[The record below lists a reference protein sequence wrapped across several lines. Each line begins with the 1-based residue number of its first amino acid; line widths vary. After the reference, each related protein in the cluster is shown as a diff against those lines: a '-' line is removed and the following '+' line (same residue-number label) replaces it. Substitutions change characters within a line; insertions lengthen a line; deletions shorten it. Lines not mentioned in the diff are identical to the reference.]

1 MRFLFWVVVLCAGA
15 VGLALFTQFNQ
26 SNVVLFYPPY
36 RVELSLNLALA
47 LLLLLFF
54 VAWTVLSAIRHLS
67 EMPGRASAYRERNRM
82 LKAQAALRESIENL
96 FAGRFARAE
105 RAAREAQAWRDQA
118 QTAALIGA
126 RAADQMQEA
135 ERRDAWLAQVNGPE
149 REQARLV
156 SLAEMQVDARDAEG
170 ALATIAQL
178 QSQGARQI
186 HVQRIALR
194 AQQHLKN
201 WNEVLRL
208 ARSLEKR
215 NALHP
220 VLALRLKQM
229 ACEALLEER
238 RHDPEALQDFW
249 RSLSTDERRAAR
261 IAEPA
266 ARYFSQL
273 GRQQEARRIVEDAL
287 KSNWDSRLVLRYADC
302 AEPGRALPQIQ
313 QAEQWLA
320 QHPNDPELHFTLGS
334 LCLGEQLWGKAQA
347 NFERALKYAD
357 GDDTEQRR
365 LRVRA
370 HLALARLYEHTER
383 PEDAQR
389 HYRESALLAA

>member
-1 MRFLFWVVVLCAGA
+1 MRLLFWVAVLFGGA
-15 VGLALFTQFNQ
+15 VGLALFTQFNH

-47 LLLLLFF
+47 LLLLAFF
-54 VAWTVLSAIRHLS
+54 VAWTVLSTIRHIS
-67 EMPGRASAYRERNRM
+67 EMPRRASAYRERSRM
-82 LKAQAALRESIENL
+82 SKAQAALRESIENL

-105 RAAREAQAWRDQA
+105 RAARDAQAWPEQA

-126 RAADQMQEA
+126 RAAHRMQESD
-135 ERRDAWLAQVNGPE
+135 RRDVWMAQVTDPE

-156 SLAEMQVDARDAEG
+156 SMAELLVDARDAEG
-170 ALATIAQL
+170 ALETIAQL
-178 QSQGARQI
+178 QAQGGRQI

-194 AQQHLKN
+194 AHQHLKN
-201 WNEVLRL
+201 WSEVLRL

-229 ACEALLEER
+229 AVEAMLEER
-238 RHDPEALQDFW
+238 RHDADALLYFW
-249 RSLSTDERRAAR
+249 KSLSTDERRAVR

-266 ARYFSQL
+266 ARYFSAL
-273 GRQQEARRIVEDAL
+273 GHQNEARRIVEDAL
-287 KSNWDSRLVLRYADC
+287 KVNWDSRLVQRYADC

-320 QHPNDPELHFTLGS
+320 QHPNDADLYYTLGV
-334 LCLGEQLWGKAQA
+334 LCLGQQLWGKAQSS
-347 NFERALKYAD
+347 FERALKYA
-357 GDDTEQRR
+357 EPESQRR

-370 HLALARLYEHTER
+370 HLALARLFEDTDR

-389 HYRESALLAA
+389 HYRESAMLAA

>member
-1 MRFLFWVVVLCAGA
+1 MRLLFWVAILFGGA

-26 SNVVLFYPPY
+26 SNLVLFYPPY
-36 RVELSLNLALA
+36 RVELSLNLGLA
-47 LLLLLFF
+47 LLLLAFF
-54 VAWTVLSAIRHLS
+54 VVWTILSTMRHLS
-67 EMPGRASAYRERNRM
+67 EMPARAAAYRERSRMNR
-82 LKAQAALRESIENL
+82 AQAALRESIENL

-105 RAAREAQAWRDQA
+105 RTAREAQAWPEQA

-126 RAADQMQEA
+126 RAAHRMQET
-135 ERRDAWLAQVNGPE
+135 ERRDAWMAQVTDPE

-156 SLAEMQVDARDAEG
+156 SMAELLVDARDAEG
-170 ALATIAQL
+170 ALETIAQL
-178 QSQGARQI
+178 QAQGARQI

-194 AQQHLKN
+194 AHQHLKN
-201 WNEVLRL
+201 WTEVLRL

-220 VLALRLKQM
+220 VLALRLKQL

-238 RHDPEALQDFW
+238 RNDIDALHDFW

-266 ARYFSQL
+266 ARYFAAL
-273 GRQQEARRIVEDAL
+273 GRQEEARKIVEDAL
-287 KSNWDSRLVLRYADC
+287 KVNWDSRLVLRYAEC

-313 QAEQWLA
+313 QAEKWLT
-320 QHPNDPELHFTLGS
+320 QHPVDADLYFALGV
-334 LCLGEQLWGKAQA
+334 LCLGEKLWGKAQSS
-347 NFERALKYAD
+347 FERALRYAD
-357 GDDTEQRR
+357 VDSQRR

-370 HLALARLYEHTER
+370 HLALAKMFEETER
-383 PEDAQR
+383 PEEAQR
-389 HYRESALLAA
+389 HYRESAILAA

>member
-1 MRFLFWVVVLCAGA
+1 MRLLFWVAILFGGA

-47 LLLLLFF
+47 LLLLAFF
-54 VAWTVLSAIRHLS
+54 VVWTILTTVRHLS
-67 EMPGRASAYRERNRM
+67 EMPGRAAAYRERSRMNR
-82 LKAQAALRESIENL
+82 AQAALRESIENL

-105 RAAREAQAWRDQA
+105 RTAREAQAWPEQA

-126 RAADQMQEA
+126 RAAHRMQEM
-135 ERRDAWLAQVNGPE
+135 ERRDAWMAQVTDPE

-156 SLAEMQVDARDAEG
+156 SMAELLVDARDAEG
-170 ALATIAQL
+170 ALETIAQL

-194 AQQHLKN
+194 AHQHLKN
-201 WNEVLRL
+201 WSEVLRL

-215 NALHP
+215 NAIHP
-220 VLALRLKQM
+220 VLALRLKQL

-238 RHDPEALQDFW
+238 RHDAEALQDLW
-249 RSLSTDERRAAR
+249 RSLSADERRAAR

-266 ARYFSQL
+266 ARYFAAL
-273 GRQQEARRIVEDAL
+273 GRQDEARKIVEDAL
-287 KSNWDSRLVLRYADC
+287 KVNWDSRLVLRYAEC
-302 AEPGRALPQIQ
+302 AEPGHALPQIQ
-313 QAEQWLA
+313 QAEKWLV
-320 QHPNDPELHFTLGS
+320 QHPVDADLYFALGM
-334 LCLGEQLWGKAQA
+334 LCLGEKLWGKAQSS
-347 NFERALKYAD
+347 FERALRYAD
-357 GDDTEQRR
+357 DESQRR

-370 HLALARLYEHTER
+370 HLALGRLYEETER
-383 PEDAQR
+383 PEEAQK
-389 HYRESALLAA
+389 HYRESAMLAA

>member
-1 MRFLFWVVVLCAGA
+1 MRLLFWVAILFGGA

-47 LLLLLFF
+47 LLIGLFVF
-54 VAWTVLSAIRHLS
+54 AWTLLSAIRHLS
-67 EMPGRASAYRERNRM
+67 GMPARATAYRERNRM

-105 RAAREAQAWRDQA
+105 RTAREAQAWPAQV

-126 RAADQMQEA
+126 RAAHRMQEA
-135 ERRDAWLAQVNGPE
+135 ERRDAWLAQVTDPE
-149 REQARLV
+149 LEQARLV

-170 ALATIAQL
+170 ALQTIAQL
-178 QSQGARQI
+178 QAQGGRQF

-194 AQQHLKN
+194 AHQHLNN
-201 WNEVLRL
+201 WSEVLRL
-208 ARSLEKR
+208 ARMLEKR

-238 RHDPEALQDFW
+238 RHDVQGLHEFW
-249 RSLSTDERRAAR
+249 RSLSTEERRAAR

-266 ARYFSQL
+266 ARYLCAL

-287 KSNWDSRLVLRYADC
+287 KANWDSRLVQRYAEC
-302 AEPGRALPQIQ
+302 AEPGHALPQIQ
-313 QAEQWLA
+313 QAEKWLVE
-320 QHPNDPELHFTLGS
+320 HPADADLYFTLGI
-334 LCLGEQLWGKAQA
+334 LCLGEKLWGKAQSS
-347 NFERALKYAD
+347 FERALKYAD
-357 GDDTEQRR
+357 HDSQRR
-365 LRVRA
+365 LRVRT
-370 HLALARLYEHTER
+370 HLALARLFEETER
-383 PEDAQR
+383 ADDAQR

>member
-1 MRFLFWVVVLCAGA
+1 MRLLFWVAILFGGA

-26 SNVVLFYPPY
+26 SNLVLFYPPY

-47 LLLLLFF
+47 LLLLTFF
-54 VAWTVLSAIRHLS
+54 VVWTILSTARHLS
-67 EMPGRASAYRERNRM
+67 EMPARAAAYRERSRMNR
-82 LKAQAALRESIENL
+82 AQAALRESIENL

-105 RAAREAQAWRDQA
+105 RTAREAQAWPEQA

-126 RAADQMQEA
+126 RAAHRMQET
-135 ERRDAWLAQVNGPE
+135 ERRDAWMAQVTDPE

-156 SLAEMQVDARDAEG
+156 SMAELLVDARDADG
-170 ALATIAQL
+170 ALETIAQL
-178 QSQGARQI
+178 QAQGARQI

-194 AQQHLKN
+194 AHQHLKN
-201 WNEVLRL
+201 WTEVLRL

-220 VLALRLKQM
+220 VLALRLKQL

-238 RHDPEALQDFW
+238 RHDVQGLQDFW

-266 ARYFSQL
+266 ARYFAAL
-273 GRQQEARRIVEDAL
+273 GRQDEARKIVEDAL
-287 KSNWDSRLVLRYADC
+287 KVNWDSRLVLRYAEC

-313 QAEQWLA
+313 QAEKWLT
-320 QHPNDPELHFTLGS
+320 QHPVDADLYFTLGV
-334 LCLGEQLWGKAQA
+334 LCLGEKLWGKAQSS
-347 NFERALKYAD
+347 FERALKYAD
-357 GDDTEQRR
+357 ADLQRR

-370 HLALARLYEHTER
+370 HLALAKMFEETER
-383 PEDAQR
+383 PEEAQR
-389 HYRESALLAA
+389 HYRESAILAA

>member
-1 MRFLFWVVVLCAGA
+1 MRLLFWVAILFGGA

-47 LLLLLFF
+47 LLLLAFF
-54 VAWTVLSAIRHLS
+54 VVWTILTTVRHLS
-67 EMPGRASAYRERNRM
+67 EMPGRAAAYRERSRMNR
-82 LKAQAALRESIENL
+82 AQAALRESIENL

-105 RAAREAQAWRDQA
+105 RTAREAQAWPEQA

-126 RAADQMQEA
+126 RAAHRMQEM
-135 ERRDAWLAQVNGPE
+135 ERRDAWMAQVTDPE

-156 SLAEMQVDARDAEG
+156 SMAELLVDARDAEG
-170 ALATIAQL
+170 ALETIAQL

-194 AQQHLKN
+194 AHQHLKN
-201 WNEVLRL
+201 WSEVLRL

-220 VLALRLKQM
+220 VLALRLKQL

-238 RHDPEALQDFW
+238 RHDGEALQDLW
-249 RSLSTDERRAAR
+249 RSLSADERRAAR

-266 ARYFSQL
+266 ARYFAAL
-273 GRQQEARRIVEDAL
+273 GRQDEARKIVEDAL
-287 KSNWDSRLVLRYADC
+287 KVNWDSRLVLRYAEC
-302 AEPGRALPQIQ
+302 AEPGHALPQIQ
-313 QAEQWLA
+313 QAEKWLA
-320 QHPNDPELHFTLGS
+320 QHPVDADLYFTLGM
-334 LCLGEQLWGKAQA
+334 LCLGEKLWGKAQSS
-347 NFERALKYAD
+347 FERALRYAD
-357 GDDTEQRR
+357 GEAQRR

-370 HLALARLYEHTER
+370 HLALGRLYEETER
-383 PEDAQR
+383 PEEAQK
-389 HYRESALLAA
+389 HYRESAMLAA

>member
-1 MRFLFWVVVLCAGA
+1 MRLLFWVAILFGGA

-26 SNVVLFYPPY
+26 SNLVLFYPPY
-36 RVELSLNLALA
+36 RVELSLNLGLA
-47 LLLLLFF
+47 LLLLAFF
-54 VAWTVLSAIRHLS
+54 VVWTILSTMRHLS
-67 EMPGRASAYRERNRM
+67 EMPARAAAYRERSRM
-82 LKAQAALRESIENL
+82 SRAQAALRESIENL

-105 RAAREAQAWRDQA
+105 RTAREAQAWPEQA

-126 RAADQMQEA
+126 RAAHRMQET
-135 ERRDAWLAQVNGPE
+135 ERRDAWMAQVTDPE

-156 SLAEMQVDARDAEG
+156 SMAELLVDARDAEG
-170 ALATIAQL
+170 ALETIAQL
-178 QSQGARQI
+178 QAQGARQI

-194 AQQHLKN
+194 AHQHLKN
-201 WNEVLRL
+201 WTEVLRL

-220 VLALRLKQM
+220 VLALRLKQL

-238 RHDPEALQDFW
+238 RNDIDALHDFW

-266 ARYFSQL
+266 ARYFAAL
-273 GRQQEARRIVEDAL
+273 GRQEEARKIVEDAL
-287 KSNWDSRLVLRYADC
+287 KVNWDSRLVLRYAEC

-313 QAEQWLA
+313 QAEKWLT
-320 QHPNDPELHFTLGS
+320 QHPVDADLYFALGV
-334 LCLGEQLWGKAQA
+334 LCLGEKLWGKAQSS
-347 NFERALKYAD
+347 FERALRYAD
-357 GDDTEQRR
+357 VDAQRR

-370 HLALARLYEHTER
+370 HLALAKMFEETER
-383 PEDAQR
+383 PEEAQR
-389 HYRESALLAA
+389 HYRESAILAA

>member
-1 MRFLFWVVVLCAGA
+1 MRLLFWVAILFGGA

-26 SNVVLFYPPY
+26 SNLVLFYPPY
-36 RVELSLNLALA
+36 RVELSLNLGLA
-47 LLLLLFF
+47 LLLLAFF
-54 VAWTVLSAIRHLS
+54 VVWTILSTMRHLS
-67 EMPGRASAYRERNRM
+67 EMPARAAAYRERSRM
-82 LKAQAALRESIENL
+82 SRAQAALRESIENL

-105 RAAREAQAWRDQA
+105 RTAREAQAWPEQA

-126 RAADQMQEA
+126 RAAHRMQET
-135 ERRDAWLAQVNGPE
+135 ERRDAWMAQVTDPE

-156 SLAEMQVDARDAEG
+156 SMAELLVDARDAEG
-170 ALATIAQL
+170 ALETIAQL
-178 QSQGARQI
+178 QAQGARQI

-194 AQQHLKN
+194 AHQHLKN
-201 WNEVLRL
+201 WTEVLRL

-220 VLALRLKQM
+220 VLALRLKQL

-238 RHDPEALQDFW
+238 RNDIDALHDFW

-266 ARYFSQL
+266 ARYFAAL
-273 GRQQEARRIVEDAL
+273 GRQEEARKIVEEAL
-287 KSNWDSRLVLRYADC
+287 KVNWDSRLVLRYAEC

-313 QAEQWLA
+313 QAEKWLT
-320 QHPNDPELHFTLGS
+320 QHPVDADLYFALGV
-334 LCLGEQLWGKAQA
+334 LCLGEKLWGKAQSS
-347 NFERALKYAD
+347 FERALRYAD
-357 GDDTEQRR
+357 VDSQRR

-370 HLALARLYEHTER
+370 HLALAKMFEETER
-383 PEDAQR
+383 PEEAQR
-389 HYRESALLAA
+389 HYRESAILAA

>member
-1 MRFLFWVVVLCAGA
+1 MRLLFWVAILFGGA

-26 SNVVLFYPPY
+26 SNLVLFYPPY

-47 LLLLLFF
+47 LLLLAFF
-54 VAWTVLSAIRHLS
+54 VVWTILSTARHLS
-67 EMPGRASAYRERNRM
+67 EMPARAAAYRERSRM
-82 LKAQAALRESIENL
+82 SRAQAALRESIENL

-105 RAAREAQAWRDQA
+105 RTAREAQAWPEQA

-126 RAADQMQEA
+126 RAAHRMQET
-135 ERRDAWLAQVNGPE
+135 ERRDAWMAQVTDPE

-156 SLAEMQVDARDAEG
+156 SMAELLVDARDADG
-170 ALATIAQL
+170 ALETIAQL
-178 QSQGARQI
+178 QAQGARQI

-194 AQQHLKN
+194 AHQHLKN
-201 WNEVLRL
+201 WTEVLRL

-220 VLALRLKQM
+220 VLALRLKQL

-238 RHDPEALQDFW
+238 RHDVQGLQDFW

-266 ARYFSQL
+266 ARYFAAL
-273 GRQQEARRIVEDAL
+273 GRQDEARKIVEDAL
-287 KSNWDSRLVLRYADC
+287 KVNWDSRLVLRYADC

-313 QAEQWLA
+313 QAEKWLT
-320 QHPNDPELHFTLGS
+320 QHPVDADLYFTLGV
-334 LCLGEQLWGKAQA
+334 LCLGEKLWGKAQSS
-347 NFERALKYAD
+347 FERALKYAD
-357 GDDTEQRR
+357 ADLQRR

-370 HLALARLYEHTER
+370 HLALAKMFEETER
-383 PEDAQR
+383 PEEAQR
-389 HYRESALLAA
+389 HYRESAILAA

>member
-1 MRFLFWVVVLCAGA
+1 MRLLFWVAILFGGA

-54 VAWTVLSAIRHLS
+54 IAWTVLSAIRHLS
-67 EMPGRASAYRERNRM
+67 EMPRRAAAYRERNRM
-82 LKAQAALRESIENL
+82 LKAQAALREAIENL

-105 RAAREAQAWRDQA
+105 RTPRDAQVWPEQA

-126 RAADQMQEA
+126 RAAHQMQEA
-135 ERRDAWLAQVNGPE
+135 DRRDGWLAQVTAPE

-156 SLAEMQVDARDAEG
+156 SLAEMLVDARDADG
-170 ALATIAQL
+170 ALETIAQL
-178 QSQGARQI
+178 QAQGGRQI
-186 HVQRIALR
+186 NVQRIALR
-194 AQQHLKN
+194 AHQHLKN
-201 WNEVLRL
+201 WSEVLRL

-220 VLALRLKQM
+220 VLALRLKQL
-229 ACEALLEER
+229 ACEAMLEER
-238 RHDPEALQDFW
+238 RHDADALQDFW
-249 RSLSTDERRAAR
+249 RSLSNDERRAAR

-266 ARYFSQL
+266 ARYFSAL

-287 KSNWDSRLVLRYADC
+287 KVNWDSRLVLRYADC
-302 AEPGRALPQIQ
+302 AEPGQALPQIQ
-313 QAEQWLA
+313 QAEKWLA
-320 QHPNDPELHFTLGS
+320 QHPNDAELHFTLGV
-334 LCLGEQLWGKAQA
+334 LCLGEQLWGKAQS
-347 NFERALKYAD
+347 NFERALKYA
-357 GDDTEQRR
+357 TSEEQRR

-370 HLALARLYEHTER
+370 HLALARLFEQTER

>member
-1 MRFLFWVVVLCAGA
+1 MRLLFWVAILFGGA

-26 SNVVLFYPPY
+26 SNLVLFYPPY
-36 RVELSLNLALA
+36 RVELSLNLGLA
-47 LLLLLFF
+47 LLLLAFF
-54 VAWTVLSAIRHLS
+54 VVWTILSTMRHLS
-67 EMPGRASAYRERNRM
+67 EMPARAAAYRERSRM
-82 LKAQAALRESIENL
+82 SRAQAALRESIENL

-105 RAAREAQAWRDQA
+105 RTAREAQAWPEQA

-126 RAADQMQEA
+126 RAAHRMQET
-135 ERRDAWLAQVNGPE
+135 ERRDAWMAQVTDPE

-156 SLAEMQVDARDAEG
+156 SMAELLVDARDAEG
-170 ALATIAQL
+170 ALETIAQL
-178 QSQGARQI
+178 QAQGARQI

-194 AQQHLKN
+194 AHQHLKN
-201 WNEVLRL
+201 WTEVLRL

-220 VLALRLKQM
+220 VLALRLKQL

-238 RHDPEALQDFW
+238 RNDIDALHDFW

-266 ARYFSQL
+266 ARYFAAL
-273 GRQQEARRIVEDAL
+273 GRQEEARKIVEEAL
-287 KSNWDSRLVLRYADC
+287 KVNWDSRLVLRYAEC

-313 QAEQWLA
+313 QAEKWLT
-320 QHPNDPELHFTLGS
+320 QHPVDADLYFALGV
-334 LCLGEQLWGKAQA
+334 LCLGEKLWGKAQSS
-347 NFERALKYAD
+347 FERALRYAD
-357 GDDTEQRR
+357 VDAQRR

-370 HLALARLYEHTER
+370 HLALAKMFEETER
-383 PEDAQR
+383 PEEAQR
-389 HYRESALLAA
+389 HYRESAILAA

>member
-1 MRFLFWVVVLCAGA
+1 MRLLFWVAILFGGA

-47 LLLLLFF
+47 LLLLAFF
-54 VAWTVLSAIRHLS
+54 VVWTILTTVRHLS
-67 EMPGRASAYRERNRM
+67 EMPGRAAAYRERSRMNR
-82 LKAQAALRESIENL
+82 AQAALRESIENL

-105 RAAREAQAWRDQA
+105 RTAREAQAWPEQA

-126 RAADQMQEA
+126 RAAHRMQEM
-135 ERRDAWLAQVNGPE
+135 ERRDAWMAQVTDPE

-156 SLAEMQVDARDAEG
+156 SMAELLVDARDAEG
-170 ALATIAQL
+170 ALETIAQL

-194 AQQHLKN
+194 AHQHLKN
-201 WNEVLRL
+201 WSEVLRL

-215 NALHP
+215 NAIHP
-220 VLALRLKQM
+220 VLALRLKQL

-238 RHDPEALQDFW
+238 RHDAEALQDLW
-249 RSLSTDERRAAR
+249 RSLSADERRAAR

-266 ARYFSQL
+266 ARYFAVL
-273 GRQQEARRIVEDAL
+273 GRQDEARKIVEDAL
-287 KSNWDSRLVLRYADC
+287 KVNWDSRLVLRYAEC
-302 AEPGRALPQIQ
+302 AEPGHALPQIQ
-313 QAEQWLA
+313 QAEKWLA
-320 QHPNDPELHFTLGS
+320 QHPVDADLYFALGM
-334 LCLGEQLWGKAQA
+334 LCLGEKLWGKAQSS
-347 NFERALKYAD
+347 FERALRYAD
-357 GDDTEQRR
+357 DESQRR

-370 HLALARLYEHTER
+370 HLALGRLYEETER
-383 PEDAQR
+383 PEEAQK
-389 HYRESALLAA
+389 HYRESAMLAA

>member
-1 MRFLFWVVVLCAGA
+1 MRLLFWVAILFGGA

-26 SNVVLFYPPY
+26 SNLVLFYPPY

-47 LLLLLFF
+47 LLLLAFF
-54 VAWTVLSAIRHLS
+54 VVWTILSTARHLS
-67 EMPGRASAYRERNRM
+67 EMPARAAAYRERSRMNR
-82 LKAQAALRESIENL
+82 AQAALRESIENL

-105 RAAREAQAWRDQA
+105 RTAREAQAWPEQA

-126 RAADQMQEA
+126 RAAHRMQET
-135 ERRDAWLAQVNGPE
+135 ERRDAWMAQVTDPE

-156 SLAEMQVDARDAEG
+156 SMAELLVDARDAEG
-170 ALATIAQL
+170 ALETIAQL
-178 QSQGARQI
+178 QAQGARQI

-194 AQQHLKN
+194 AHQHLKN
-201 WNEVLRL
+201 WTEVLRL

-220 VLALRLKQM
+220 VLALRLKQL

-238 RHDPEALQDFW
+238 RHDVQGLQDFW

-266 ARYFSQL
+266 ARYFAAL
-273 GRQQEARRIVEDAL
+273 GRQDEARKIVEDAL
-287 KSNWDSRLVLRYADC
+287 KVNWDSRLVLRYAEC

-313 QAEQWLA
+313 QAEKWLT
-320 QHPNDPELHFTLGS
+320 QHPADADLYFTLGV
-334 LCLGEQLWGKAQA
+334 LCLGEKLWGKAQSS
-347 NFERALKYAD
+347 FERALKYAD
-357 GDDTEQRR
+357 ADLQRR

-370 HLALARLYEHTER
+370 HLALAKMFEETER
-383 PEDAQR
+383 PEEAQR
-389 HYRESALLAA
+389 HYRESAILAA

>member
-1 MRFLFWVVVLCAGA
+1 MRLLFWVAILFGGA

-47 LLLLLFF
+47 LLLAAFF
-54 VAWTVLSAIRHLS
+54 VVWTILTTLRHLS
-67 EMPGRASAYRERNRM
+67 EMPARASAYRERSRMNR
-82 LKAQAALRESIENL
+82 AQAALREAIENL

-105 RAAREAQAWRDQA
+105 RTAREAQAWPEQA

-126 RAADQMQEA
+126 RAAHRMQET
-135 ERRDAWLAQVNGPE
+135 ERRDAWMAQVTDPE

-156 SLAEMQVDARDAEG
+156 SMAELLVDARDADG
-170 ALATIAQL
+170 ALETIAQL

-194 AQQHLKN
+194 AHQHLKN
-201 WNEVLRL
+201 WTEVLRL

-238 RHDPEALQDFW
+238 RNDSDALHDFW
-249 RSLSTDERRAAR
+249 RSLSNDERRAAR

-266 ARYFSQL
+266 ARYFAAL
-273 GRQQEARRIVEDAL
+273 GRQDEARRIVEDAL
-287 KSNWDSRLVLRYADC
+287 KFNWDSRLVLRYADC

-313 QAEQWLA
+313 QAEKWLA
-320 QHPNDPELHFTLGS
+320 QHPVDADLYFTLGV
-334 LCLGEQLWGKAQA
+334 LCLGEKLWGKAQSS
-347 NFERALKYAD
+347 FERALRYAD
-357 GDDTEQRR
+357 MDSQRR

-370 HLALARLYEHTER
+370 HLALARMFEETER
-383 PEDAQR
+383 PDEAQK
-389 HYRESALLAA
+389 HYRESAILAA

>member
-1 MRFLFWVVVLCAGA
+1 MRLLFWVAILFGGA

-26 SNVVLFYPPY
+26 SNLVLFYPPY

-47 LLLLLFF
+47 LLLLAFF
-54 VAWTVLSAIRHLS
+54 VVWTILGTVRHLS
-67 EMPGRASAYRERNRM
+67 EMPARAAAYRERSRMNR
-82 LKAQAALRESIENL
+82 AQLALRESIENL

-105 RAAREAQAWRDQA
+105 RTAREAQAWPEQA

-126 RAADQMQEA
+126 RAAHRMQET
-135 ERRDAWLAQVNGPE
+135 ERRDAWMAQVTDPE

-156 SLAEMQVDARDAEG
+156 SMAELLVDARDADG
-170 ALATIAQL
+170 ALETIAQL
-178 QSQGARQI
+178 QAQGARQI

-194 AQQHLKN
+194 AHQHLKN
-201 WNEVLRL
+201 WTEVLRL

-220 VLALRLKQM
+220 VLALRLKQL

-238 RHDPEALQDFW
+238 RHDVEGLQDFW

-266 ARYFSQL
+266 ARYFAAL
-273 GRQQEARRIVEDAL
+273 GRQDEARKIVEDAL
-287 KSNWDSRLVLRYADC
+287 KVNWDSRLVLRYAEC

-313 QAEQWLA
+313 QAEKWLT
-320 QHPNDPELHFTLGS
+320 QHPVDADLYFALGV
-334 LCLGEQLWGKAQA
+334 LCLGEKLWGKAQSS
-347 NFERALKYAD
+347 FERALRYAD
-357 GDDTEQRR
+357 VDSQRR

-370 HLALARLYEHTER
+370 HLALAKMFEETER
-383 PEDAQR
+383 PEEAQR
-389 HYRESALLAA
+389 HYRESAILAA

>member
-1 MRFLFWVVVLCAGA
+1 MRLLFWVAILFGGA

-26 SNVVLFYPPY
+26 SNLVLFYPPY

-47 LLLLLFF
+47 LLLLAFF
-54 VAWTVLSAIRHLS
+54 VVWTILSTARHLS
-67 EMPGRASAYRERNRM
+67 EMPARAAAYRERSRMNR
-82 LKAQAALRESIENL
+82 AQAALRESIENL

-105 RAAREAQAWRDQA
+105 RTAREAQAWPEQA

-126 RAADQMQEA
+126 RAAHRMQET
-135 ERRDAWLAQVNGPE
+135 ERRDAWMAQVTDPE

-156 SLAEMQVDARDAEG
+156 SMAELLVDARDAEG
-170 ALATIAQL
+170 ALETIAQL
-178 QSQGARQI
+178 QAQGARQI

-194 AQQHLKN
+194 AHQHLKN
-201 WNEVLRL
+201 WTEVLRL

-220 VLALRLKQM
+220 VLALRLKQL

-238 RHDPEALQDFW
+238 RHDVQGLQDFW

-266 ARYFSQL
+266 ARYFAAL
-273 GRQQEARRIVEDAL
+273 GRQDEARKIVEDAL
-287 KSNWDSRLVLRYADC
+287 KVNWDSRLVLRYAEC

-313 QAEQWLA
+313 QAEKWLT
-320 QHPNDPELHFTLGS
+320 QHPVDADLYFTLGV
-334 LCLGEQLWGKAQA
+334 LCLGEKLWGKAQSS
-347 NFERALKYAD
+347 FERALKYAD
-357 GDDTEQRR
+357 ADLQRR

-370 HLALARLYEHTER
+370 HLALAKMFEETER
-383 PEDAQR
+383 PEEAQR
-389 HYRESALLAA
+389 HYRESAILAA

>member
-1 MRFLFWVVVLCAGA
+1 MRLLFWVAVLFGGA
-15 VGLALFTQFNQ
+15 VGLALFTQFNH

-47 LLLLLFF
+47 LLLLAFF
-54 VAWTVLSAIRHLS
+54 AAWTVLSTIRHLS
-67 EMPGRASAYRERNRM
+67 EMPRRAAAYRERSRM
-82 LKAQAALRESIENL
+82 SKAQAALRESIENL

-105 RAAREAQAWRDQA
+105 RAARDAQAWPEQS

-126 RAADQMQEA
+126 RAAHRMQES
-135 ERRDAWLAQVNGPE
+135 ERRDTWMAQVTDPE

-156 SLAEMQVDARDAEG
+156 SMAELLVDARDAEG
-170 ALATIAQL
+170 ALETIAQL
-178 QSQGARQI
+178 QAQGGRQI

-194 AQQHLKN
+194 AHQHLKN
-201 WNEVLRL
+201 WSEVLRL

-229 ACEALLEER
+229 AVEAMLEER
-238 RHDPEALQDFW
+238 RHDADALSYFW
-249 RSLSTDERRAAR
+249 KSLSVDERRAVR

-266 ARYFSQL
+266 ARYFSAL
-273 GRQQEARRIVEDAL
+273 GQQNEARRIVEDAL
-287 KSNWDSRLVLRYADC
+287 KYNWDSRLVQRYADC
-302 AEPGRALPQIQ
+302 AQPGHALPQIQ
-313 QAEQWLA
+313 QAEQWLTR
-320 QHPNDPELHFTLGS
+320 HPNDADLYYTLGV
-334 LCLGEQLWGKAQA
+334 LCLGEQLWGKAQS

-357 GDDTEQRR
+357 PEAQRR

-370 HLALARLYEHTER
+370 HLALARLYEETDR

-389 HYRESALLAA
+389 HYRESAMLAA